1 MERLLYSGAPDH
13 AEVLRNHA
21 ARYSRMQP
29 QDAVKLLFQSVFGPG
44 HLIADRNRALSRL
57 TDELKQSP
65 SCESV
70 PIDEI
75 GGGFARM
82 HLTPGIDADYALS
95 AFLISA
101 APTGSREEMLTALEL
116 LRNLTAEGVFA
127 FDSHALEAYLSE
139 YIGGGWPM
147 VSHTDVYRQNY
158 CPSYRVVRRE
168 FVCLAPFLEKILR
181 LCREKESV
189 VVTVDGF
196 CASGKSTLAGF
207 LAEIFNAR
215 LIHMDDFFLPPEKR
229 TPERFAEPGGNVDY
243 ERFKTEVA
251 DHLSD
256 DELTYGV
263 FDCSEMAVTSHRT
276 LPKTKVTVVEGSY
289 SHHPAFGRYY
299 DTDVFMETSPE
310 EQLRRIRKRDG
321 EDYLPIFVNRWI
333 PFEQKYESAYH
344 VRENA
349 EFIIE
354 T

>member
-1 MERLLYSGAPDH
+1 
-13 AEVLRNHA
+13 
-21 ARYSRMQP
+21 
-29 QDAVKLLFQSVFGPG
+29 
-44 HLIADRNRALSRL
+44 
-57 TDELKQSP
+57 
-65 SCESV
+65 
-70 PIDEI
+70 
-75 GGGFARM
+75 
-82 HLTPGIDADYALS
+82 
-95 AFLISA
+95 
-101 APTGSREEMLTALEL
+101 
-116 LRNLTAEGVFA
+116 
-127 FDSHALEAYLSE
+127 
-139 YIGGGWPM
+139 
-147 VSHTDVYRQNY
+147 
-158 CPSYRVVRRE
+158 
-168 FVCLAPFLEKILR
+168 
-181 LCREKESV
+181 
-189 VVTVDGF
+189 
-196 CASGKSTLAGF
+196 
-207 LAEIFNAR
+207 
-215 LIHMDDFFLPPEKR
+215 
-229 TPERFAEPGGNVDY
+229 VDY

>member
-1 MERLLYSGAPDH
+1 MERLLYSRAPDLS
-13 AEVLRNHA
+13 AVLKTHA
-21 ARYSRMQP
+21 ARYPKLSP

-44 HLIADRNRALSRL
+44 HLISDPEAASDRLNN
-57 TDELKQSP
+57 ELKQSP
-65 SCESV
+65 SRESV

-82 HLTPGIDADYALS
+82 HLTPDTDAGYALS

-127 FDSHALEAYLSE
+127 FDSHTLEAYLSE
-139 YIGGGWPM
+139 YIGGGCPM
-147 VSHTDVYRQNY
+147 VSHTDGYRQNY
-158 CPSYRVVRRE
+158 RPSYRVVRRE
-168 FVCLAPFLEKILR
+168 YVCLAPFLQKILR

-196 CASGKSTLAGF
+196 CASGKSTLANF
-207 LAEIFNAR
+207 LAKVFDAR

-229 TPERFAEPGGNVDY
+229 TPERFAQPGGNVDY
-243 ERFKTEVA
+243 ERFKTEVT

-256 DELTYGV
+256 DSLTYGV
-263 FDCSEMAVTSHRT
+263 FDCSEMRVTSRVT
-276 LPKTKVTVVEGSY
+276 LPRTQVTVVEGSY

-299 DTDVFMETSPE
+299 DTDVFMETAPE
-310 EQLRRIRKRDG
+310 EQLRRIRERDG
-321 EDYLPIFVNRWI
+321 EDYLPMFVDRWI
-333 PFEQKYESAYH
+333 PFEQKYESTYR